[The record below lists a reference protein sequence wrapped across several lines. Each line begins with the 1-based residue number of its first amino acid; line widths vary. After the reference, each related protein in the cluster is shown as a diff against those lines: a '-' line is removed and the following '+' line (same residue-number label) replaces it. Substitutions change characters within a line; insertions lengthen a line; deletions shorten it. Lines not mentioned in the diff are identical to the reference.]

1 MSDSC
6 ILKDLNIERSRVLH
20 NFEIN
25 CNNIDAI
32 DKDLFSKIYFNLDDE
47 YKLRYFPPFTWNPR
61 TTTKN
66 QKIFR
71 EKLIQLI
78 SFDVAQDLLSID
90 IGTIQNIPKEF
101 ISEKNAIAAM
111 DKSIYYLRFV
121 PGVYQTQKYQQKF
134 VEKYPMHIDLISP
147 EALTDE
153 TIKKAVSIRSNAFEK
168 VPIER
173 RTKDICEFVLLIDPS
188 QIKNVPDDIR
198 QGLENKLVNK
208 ETQDY
213 KTTRLESINGLL
225 REKVL
230 NILVHNGI
238 ITVGDLFDCY
248 ENNYLQNIVPFG
260 GSYYQEI
267 ISVIRL
273 LKCMFFGMNPEV
285 DFNSTG
291 RDFYD
296 SLGFT
301 KTVSGYLVRAGY
313 DKYKFLDLI
322 YEPDFEKKLLEVRFL
337 GVRDAREIARKTSII
352 LNYYNNLL
360 HLQENISDC
369 SSTRS
374 LDDLLDDFYSDSTN
388 ATICYGGIKQ
398 KKL

>member
-6 ILKDLNIERSRVLH
+6 SLNELNIERSRVLH

-71 EKLIQLI
+71 KKLIQLI
-78 SFDVAQDLLSID
+78 SFDVAEDLLSID

-121 PGVYQTQKYQQKF
+121 PGIYQTQKYQQKF
-134 VEKYPMHIDLISP
+134 VEKYPMHIDLISS
-147 EALTDE
+147 EVLTDE
-153 TIKKAVSIRSNAFEK
+153 TIKKAVSIRSNAFTK

-198 QGLENKLVNK
+198 QGFENKLVNK

-322 YEPDFEKKLLEVRFL
+322 YEPDFEKKILRSRFL
-337 GVRDAREIARKTSII
+337 GVSDVNEISRKISII
-352 LNYYNNLL
+352 LNYYSSLS
-360 HLQENISDC
+360 QENV
-369 SSTRS
+369 
-374 LDDLLDDFYSDSTN
+374 LDNSPEGDIFIEEIEKN
-388 ATICYGGIKQ
+388 
-398 KKL
+398 KKR

>member
-1 MSDSC
+1 MSGLC
-6 ILKDLNIERSRVLH
+6 ISNELNIERSRVLH

-90 IGTIQNIPKEF
+90 IGAIQNIPKEF

-111 DKSIYYLRFV
+111 DKNIYYLRFV

-168 VPIER
+168 VPIKR
-173 RTKDICEFVLLIDPS
+173 RSIEICKFVLLIDPS
-188 QIKNVPDDIR
+188 QIINVPDDIR
-198 QGLENKLVNK
+198 QLLDNKLVNK
-208 ETQDY
+208 DIQDY
-213 KTTRLESINGLL
+213 KNIRLESITGLL
-225 REKVL
+225 RERTL
-230 NILVHNGI
+230 NTLIRNGI
-238 ITVGDLFDCY
+238 ITVGNLFESY
-248 ENNYLQNIVPFG
+248 ESNNFLSF
-260 GSYYQEI
+260 
-267 ISVIRL
+267 ISVNGSLFHEITSVVKL
-273 LKCMFFGMNPEV
+273 LKCKYQGLDPKI
-285 DFNSTG
+285 DFNYG
-291 RDFYD
+291 NNRDFFK

-301 KTVSGYLVRAGY
+301 NPVCNYLIRAGY
-313 DKYKFLDLI
+313 NQTNFFDLFNT
-322 YEPDFEKKLLEVRFL
+322 PDFEKKLSNVRFL
-337 GVRDAREIARKTSII
+337 GQRDVKEILYKMSII
-352 LNYYNNLL
+352 LNYYSNLL
-360 HLQENISDC
+360 HQQKNISDC

-374 LDDLLDDFYSDSTN
+374 LDDLLDNFYSDS
-388 ATICYGGIKQ
+388 AEGIKQ

>member
-1 MSDSC
+1 MSELCSLNELNVESSC
-6 ILKDLNIERSRVLH
+6 VLH

-25 CNNIDAI
+25 SNNIDAI

-71 EKLIQLI
+71 AKLIQLI

-121 PGVYQTQKYQQKF
+121 PGIYQTQKYQQKF

-168 VPIER
+168 VPIKR

-198 QGLENKLVNK
+198 QGLENKLANK

-322 YEPDFEKKLLEVRFL
+322 YEPDFEKKILRSRFL
-337 GVRDAREIARKTSII
+337 GVSDVNEISCKISII
-352 LNYYNNLL
+352 LNYYSSLS
-360 HLQENISDC
+360 QENV
-369 SSTRS
+369 
-374 LDDLLDDFYSDSTN
+374 LDNSPEGDIFIEEIEKN
-388 ATICYGGIKQ
+388 
-398 KKL
+398 KKR